1 MENNVVEQNKNK
13 NLIIGVL
20 VFIIALLLAVLVFL
34 VFIKKDEPQKQV
46 KSQENTHENDKLQQ
60 QDEKNDNTQEDNSS
74 QQQGKTQSN
83 TQINEG
89 DVYKS
94 IDGKRRLRVVTKAN
108 GELYRN
114 IYAEAKKIYDAKVSE
129 FGYQH
134 DEYQYDGNY
143 LYFDDGLIIEIKQEQ
158 EDDKYAIYE
167 GDDPGNNHQYYVY
180 EIILNKSTKQIVNKS
195 IFNGAG
201 KYEFWCTSFAKLN
214 DKYYFVVPR
223 NEEFSEVYSED
234 WEKLGAVGGTY
245 REENYVHN
253 NALYYIKY
261 ENNSFYL
268 ANTSGLK
275 KVLLENV
282 KVDDFYI
289 ISWYE
294 NNILQMSINSD
305 KEICSFKYNVNE
317 NKIYDLKK

>member
-60 QDEKNDNTQEDNSS
+60 QDENHDNTQEDNSS
-74 QQQGKTQSN
+74 QQQGKTQNN

-143 LYFDDGLIIEIKQEQ
+143 LYFDDGLIIEIKQ
-158 EDDKYAIYE
+158 
-167 GDDPGNNHQYYVY
+167 V
-180 EIILNKSTKQIVNKS
+180 L
-195 IFNGAG
+195 
-201 KYEFWCTSFAKLN
+201 
-214 DKYYFVVPR
+214 
-223 NEEFSEVYSED
+223 
-234 WEKLGAVGGTY
+234 
-245 REENYVHN
+245 
-253 NALYYIKY
+253 
-261 ENNSFYL
+261 
-268 ANTSGLK
+268 LK
-275 KVLLENV
+275 K
-282 KVDDFYI
+282 D
-289 ISWYE
+289 
-294 NNILQMSINSD
+294 
-305 KEICSFKYNVNE
+305 
-317 NKIYDLKK
+317 